1 MTLASR
7 LLRPFRRIGVRIF
20 ATFAALLI
28 ALTAAFFFLGFD
40 FAEKTIHDNASN
52 ELRLLSVILSRQVQ
66 RHLQRIQDS
75 LLAVAFNQTV
85 LQEMRRRTPDPDVLN
100 EVLESRLKSMP
111 YFEEFAVFDKTGYPV
126 AATDERWLDIHAA
139 RQKFFV
145 NGIKSFYFGGIFT
158 SDQGKIQLV
167 SAPIHSGSSAKGV
180 IVAQVNMSAVY
191 DLMDQKLG
199 VSETT
204 DAFLLDEELRF
215 ITPGKTGE
223 DKLLQS
229 HLIATPL
236 QKRLKEEFW
245 VDSYS
250 NYFGEEV
257 LGTAIKIPERNWYVI
272 VERSISEIERPVAA
286 VKRGLLIAAASLLL
300 VLLFITLLL
309 TRSIIKPLNE
319 LIAGVRRIAAGDL
332 KAPFVIPKGVDELS
346 FLAGEFDKMRGKV
359 AEFQDRLMERLE
371 VSERQR
377 IESQRLAA
385 IGTLAS
391 TLAHEIRNPL
401 NAMSL
406 LVARL
411 ELSRAV
417 APTSNDGV
425 LRDLRGEIGRLD
437 RLVSDILDY
446 SKPLSLRLESV
457 AIKPLLESTLEV
469 YRGLFDQRQ
478 IKCHVTISNPQMAIR
493 GDPDKLKQCL
503 INVIQNAVE
512 AVRTGGAI
520 DIFAHER
527 AGNSEMIVSDDGIGI
542 PVESVNRLF
551 DLFFTTK
558 ERGTGLG
565 LSTVKKIIDAHGGS
579 IGIERRIASDG
590 SGHPISGTQV
600 RILLPLDSH
609 I

>member
-1 MTLASR
+1 MTLVQR
-7 LLRPFRRIGVRIF
+7 LIRPFRRIGVRIF

-28 ALTAAFFFLGFD
+28 ALTAAFFILGFD

-66 RHLQRIQDS
+66 RHLQRIEDS
-75 LLAVAFNQTV
+75 LLSVAFQQTV
-85 LQEMRRRTPDPDVLN
+85 LQEMRRRSPDAEALT
-100 EVLESRLKSMP
+100 EVLETRLKSMP
-111 YFEEFAVFDKTGYPV
+111 YFEEFAVFDKTGYPI
-126 AATDERWLDIHAA
+126 AATDERWLDMHAA

-180 IVAQVNMSAVY
+180 VVAQVNMSAVY
-191 DLMDQKLG
+191 DLMDQKMG

-204 DAFLLDEELRF
+204 DAFLLDDELRF

-229 HLIATPL
+229 HLIATPM

-257 LGTAIKIPERNWYVI
+257 LGTAMKIPERNWYVI

-286 VKRGLLIAAASLLL
+286 VKRALIIAAASLLL
-300 VLLFITLLL
+300 VLLMITLLL
-309 TRSIIKPLNE
+309 TRSIVKPLNE
-319 LIAGVRRIAAGDL
+319 LIAAVRRIAAGDL

-346 FLAGEFDKMRGKV
+346 FLAVEFDKMRAKV
-359 AEFQDRLMERLE
+359 AEFQGRLMQRLE

-406 LVARL
+406 LVSRL
-411 ELSRAV
+411 ELSRTAT
-417 APTSNDGV
+417 AAKGESV

-446 SKPLSLRLESV
+446 SKPLSLRLEAV
-457 AIKPLLESTLEV
+457 AIKPLVESTLEV
-469 YRGLFDQRQ
+469 YRGLFEQRQ
-478 IKCHVTISNPQMAIR
+478 IRCTVSIDNPQMAIR
-493 GDPDKLKQCL
+493 GDPDKLKQCFV
-503 INVIQNAVE
+503 NVIQNAVE
-512 AVRTGGAI
+512 AVRIGGAI
-520 DIFAHER
+520 DILAR
-527 AGNSEMIVSDDGIGI
+527 QQASNSEMIVRDDGVG
-542 PVESVNRLF
+542 VSAESVNQLF

-565 LSTVKKIIDAHGGS
+565 LSTVKKIVDAHGGS
-579 IGIERRIASDG
+579 ISIDRRIGTDG
-590 SGHPISGTQV
+590 AGQPKTGTEV
-600 RILLPLDSH
+600 RILLPLDSQ